1 MNSWGRAFLGY
12 LKPAVAVFFFLGFS
26 CGIPYNL
33 VNYSLN
39 LWLKNA
45 ATSNEIIGLFSLV
58 VLPYSLKFL
67 WAPMVD
73 NVRLPFLAKKM
84 GTKRAWGLVFQIGLL
99 LSVLGLACSN
109 PANDSWRFHFMKDG
123 TAYAIPLW
131 IYIFALLSSFCAASQ
146 DIVVDALRIDTLQKK
161 ELGEGSSMYQ
171 YGYRIGMLL
180 SGAGVVALAGL
191 WSWQAAY
198 MIAGLFVIVG
208 MIALCFVMVKYLPSA
223 QTAFG
228 LRTLWKPFLQFIQV
242 HKTWLGILLFVVLY
256 KVCNA
261 VLGRMVLPFYKEVGF
276 SDNEISLWSGLIGPW
291 ITMLGAGIGGVLV
304 MKYKMLKLLWWLGCV
319 EILTSM
325 AFAGLAVVGYSIPL
339 LCLVIVFD
347 NVVGGMGGAVF
358 VAYLSSLCD
367 KRYSATQYAILSS
380 VMAVSTSTIAAYS
393 GFWEKA
399 MGWPVFFMFTGAL
412 MIPALCL
419 LSYLRYKNA

>member
-1 MNSWGRAFLGY
+1 MNSWAKASLGY

-39 LWLKNA
+39 LWLKND
-45 ATSNEIIGLFSLV
+45 ATSNEVIGLFSLV
-58 VLPYSLKFL
+58 ALPYSLKFL

-73 NVRLPFLAKKM
+73 YVRLPFLSKKL
-84 GTKRAWGLVFQIGLL
+84 GVKRAWGLIFQIGLL
-99 LSVLGLACSN
+99 LSVLGLACSD
-109 PANDSWRFHFMKDG
+109 PANDTWRFSFIKDG
-123 TAYAIPLW
+123 ATYAIPLW
-131 IYIFALLSSFCAASQ
+131 IYVFALLSSFCAASQ
-146 DIVVDALRIDTLQKK
+146 DIVVDALRIDTLKQE

-171 YGYRIGMLL
+171 YGYRLGMLL
-180 SGAGVVALAGL
+180 SGAGVVALAGV
-191 WSWQAAY
+191 WSWQGAY
-198 MIAGLFVIVG
+198 MLAGLFVIVG
-208 MIALCFVMVKYLPSA
+208 MVALCCVKVKEMPPTQKA
-223 QTAFG
+223 G
-228 LRTLWKPFLQFIQV
+228 WKTLWKPFSQFIQA
-242 HKTWLGILLFVVLY
+242 HKMWLAILLFVVLY

-276 SDNEISLWSGLIGPW
+276 SNNEISFWSGLIGPW

-304 MKYKMLKLLWWLGCV
+304 MKYAMLKLLWWLGCI

-325 AFAGLAVVGYSIPL
+325 AFAGLAMVGYSVPL
-339 LCLVIVFD
+339 LCLVICFD
-347 NVVGGMGGAVF
+347 NIVGGMGGAVF

-380 VMAVSTSTIAAYS
+380 VMAVATSTISAYS

-399 MGWPVFFMFTGAL
+399 MGWPMFFMFTGAL

-419 LSYLRYKNA
+419 LSYLIYKQR